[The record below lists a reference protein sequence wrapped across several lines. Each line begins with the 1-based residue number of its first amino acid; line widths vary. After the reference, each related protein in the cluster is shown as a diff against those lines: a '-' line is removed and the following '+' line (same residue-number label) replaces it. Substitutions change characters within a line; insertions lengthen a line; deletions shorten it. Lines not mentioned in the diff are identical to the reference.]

1 MVKETRPCTGT
12 DTEKNAVL
20 PCAQHAS
27 SLHSPLSPGPARRE
41 RGPFAGPPSAPFASR
56 PLAGAEERLG
66 VDRLAPELGV
76 VGRERPHHEVL
87 LVDPRRSVDAT
98 IVGAPKAEALVE
110 PRVAFQ
116 QDQRL
121 PASIGHA
128 NRLVHQGAADSA

>member
-27 SLHSPLSPGPARRE
+27 SLHSPLSPGLARRE
-41 RGPFAGPPSAPFASR
+41 RAPFAGPPSAPFASR

-66 VDRLAPELGV
+66 VDRPAPQFGV

-87 LVDPRRSVDAT
+87 LVDSPGSLDA
-98 IVGAPKAEALVE
+98 ALV
-110 PRVAFQ
+110 
-116 QDQRL
+116 
-121 PASIGHA
+121 
-128 NRLVHQGAADSA
+128 